1 MASKHFCTILLRVTL
16 LIGANIPT
24 GLFSVEI
31 YVDKVLSVDIVVD
44 IKQQNIST
52 LRHEKKYNP
61 QGVGR

>member
-1 MASKHFCTILLRVTL
+1 L

-44 IKQQNIST
+44 IKQQNIRT